1 MENNGM
7 TTAKKAFTQWGLP
20 LGLLNAAIYGLVYA
34 LNTQLLVSLWLG
46 LGLIALNG
54 GVFIW
59 ALVQTRKAAG
69 GYAEFRDLWGVWLGA
84 ALGLVLVTTAFNA
97 LLYKVIDPTLS
108 EQVQVMAQEK
118 AVEMME
124 SMGTPQEDVDKALA
138 RMEQQKGED
147 PFSPLRLLMSFFGSL
162 LAHVVL
168 GAIFAAIFK
177 KNKPLFASSDE
188 A

>member
-1 MENNGM
+1 MENNG
-7 TTAKKAFTQWGLP
+7 TNGPKKAFTQWGLP
-20 LGLLNAAIYGLVYA
+20 LGLLNAAIYGLVYSI
-34 LNTQLLVSLWLG
+34 NTKLLVSLSLG

-59 ALVQTRKAAG
+59 ALVQTRKSMG

-108 EQVQVMAQEK
+108 QQVQVMAQEK
-118 AVEMME
+118 ALEVME
-124 SMGTPQEDVDKALA
+124 SMGAPQEDVDKALA
-138 RMEQQKGED
+138 RMEQQKAED
-147 PFSPLRLLMSFFGSL
+147 PFSPMRLLLSFFGSML
-162 LAHVVL
+162 VHAAL

-177 KNKPLFASSDE
+177 KNKPLFAPSNE
-188 A
+188 V

>member
-7 TTAKKAFTQWGLP
+7 NGPKKAFTQWGLP

-46 LGLIALNG
+46 LGLIVLNG

-59 ALVQTRKAAG
+59 ALVQTRKSLG

-162 LAHVVL
+162 LVHVVL

-177 KNKPLFASSDE
+177 KNKPLFAPSDE

>member
-1 MENNGM
+1 MKNDGM

-20 LGLLNAAIYGLVYA
+20 LGLLNAAIYGLMYA
-34 LNTQLLVSLWLG
+34 LNTKLLVSIWLG
-46 LGLIALNG
+46 FGLIALNG
-54 GVFIW
+54 ALLIW
-59 ALVQTRKAAG
+59 SQLHARKSAG
-69 GYAEFRDLWGVWLGA
+69 GYAEFRDLWGVWMGV
-84 ALGLVLVTTAFNA
+84 ALGLVLVTTAFNV

-108 EQVQVMAQEK
+108 EQIQVLAQEK

-124 SMGTPQEDVDKALA
+124 SMGTPQEKVDKALA

-147 PFSPLRLLMSFFGSL
+147 PFGPMRLLMSFFGTL
-162 LAHVVL
+162 LLQAVV

-177 KNKPLFASSDE
+177 KNKPLFAPSDE

>member
-1 MENNGM
+1 MEGP
-7 TTAKKAFTQWGLP
+7 KKAFTQWGLP
-20 LGLLNAAIYGLVYA
+20 LGLVNAAVYGLAYA
-34 LNTQLLVSLWLG
+34 LDTEWLVSFSLG

-59 ALVQTRKAAG
+59 ALVTTRKSFG

-84 ALGLVLVTTAFNA
+84 ALGLVLVTTTFNV

-108 EQVQVMAQEK
+108 EQIQVLAQEK

-138 RMEQQKGED
+138 RMEEQKGED
-147 PFSPLRLLMSFFGSL
+147 PFSPMRLLMSFFGSL
-162 LAHVVL
+162 LVHVVL

-177 KNKPLFASSDE
+177 KNKPLFAPSDE